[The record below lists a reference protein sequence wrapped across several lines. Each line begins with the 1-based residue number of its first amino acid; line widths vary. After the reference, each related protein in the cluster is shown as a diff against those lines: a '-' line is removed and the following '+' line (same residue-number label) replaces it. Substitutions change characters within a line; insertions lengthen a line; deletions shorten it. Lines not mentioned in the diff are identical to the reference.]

1 MAGTIESNEGPMRA
15 LKTREEDATFEL
27 NLAPMLDIIV
37 SIIPMLLLSVVFVQI
52 TVIDTPIPQAVEK
65 AVAAANEKNK
75 DLVQVRMSVAADRSV
90 LITILDRGATKEFQV
105 AGIGAGAEA
114 KADLDGLYQQVMAI
128 KKQYPDVFRLELNP
142 SETVPLIDIVGVMD
156 SVRTTRVEN
165 GKPVKLSFTDA
176 TTGKPI
182 ETNLLFP
189 DIVFGNVAGG

>member
-1 MAGTIESNEGPMRA
+1 MAGITENNEGPMRA
-15 LKTREEDATFEL
+15 QKTREEDATFEL

-52 TVIDTPIPQAVEK
+52 TVIETPIPQAVEQ

-75 DLVQVRMSVAADRSV
+75 DLVQVRMSVANDRTV
-90 LITILDRGATKEFQV
+90 MITILDRGATKEFQV
-105 AGIGAGAEA
+105 AGIGSGAEA
-114 KADLDGLYQQVMAI
+114 KADLDGLYKQVMAI

-142 SETVPLIDIVGVMD
+142 SDTVPLVDIVGVMD

-165 GKPVKLSFTDA
+165 GKPVKLSFTDV
-176 TTGKPI
+176 TTGKPV

>member
-1 MAGTIESNEGPMRA
+1 MAGITENNEGPMRA
-15 LKTREEDATFEL
+15 LKTREEDSTFEL

-52 TVIDTPIPQAVEK
+52 TVIDAPIPQAVAQ

-90 LITILDRGATKEFQV
+90 LITILDSGALKEFQV
-105 AGIGAGAEA
+105 AGIGSGAEA
-114 KADLDGLYQQVMAI
+114 KADLDGLYKQVIAI
-128 KKQYPDVFRLELNP
+128 KKQYPDVFRLEMNP
-142 SETVPLIDIVGVMD
+142 SETITLVDIVGLMD
-156 SVRTTRVEN
+156 SVRTTRIEN
-165 GKPVKLSFTDA
+165 GQPVKLSFTDA

>member
-1 MAGTIESNEGPMRA
+1 MAGITESNEGPMRA

-52 TVIDTPIPQAVEK
+52 TVIETPIPQAVEK

-105 AGIGAGAEA
+105 AGIGSGSEA
-114 KADLDGLYQQVMAI
+114 KADLDGLYKQVMMI

-142 SETVPLIDIVGVMD
+142 SDTIPLVDIVGVMD
-156 SVRTTRVEN
+156 SVRTTKPEN
-165 GKPVKLSFTDA
+165 GKPVKLSFTDT
-176 TTGKPI
+176 TTGKSI